1 MKICSVVFNYQG
13 TNAYDRLARV
23 LEYTAG
29 KFCPSARFELVR
41 IPAPMK
47 FVNKRC
53 FASNTVKLAEWL
65 RIMNETDDDVVFM
78 DCDTAILRDI
88 SPAFVGDFDI
98 GYTTRTRGI
107 PFNCG
112 VVFVRNTPAAK
123 QFVSEWRVVNDK
135 MYANAKLHNP
145 YRHKY
150 AGINQAAFGYLLEHG
165 AAGAALRKF
174 PCHEWNACK
183 EDWPTIDGT
192 TRVLHVKS
200 DLRRMIVGGVRTELC
215 GKNIRAVRVWR
226 DLEQQALAHTG
237 PRVASAPQE
246 VAPDEQYRAFIDGK
260 TGAPLGAVV
269 VQKST
274 VMQIAKIIK
283 RTMQPG
289 FGVCHGSG
297 MGYEQRWFAA
307 YLPGCE
313 VVGTEIADNL
323 LERPKTVKWD
333 FNRPNPEWRGSVDF
347 IYSNSLSCAFD
358 QRQTLAA
365 WLDSL
370 KPKGVL
376 FVEHRADLSYL
387 DDKGYAVK
395 PIEVGT
401 VRLLMVCKE
410 AA

>member
-13 TNAYDRLARV
+13 MTNYDRLARV
-23 LEYTAG
+23 LEYTAHR
-29 KFCPSARFELVR
+29 FCPGAGFELVR
-41 IPAPMK
+41 IPAPK
-47 FVNKRC
+47 QFINKRC

-65 RIMNETDDDVVFM
+65 RVMNDTDDDVVFM

-88 SPAFVGDFDI
+88 SPAFAGDFDI
-98 GYTTRTRGI
+98 GYTVRTRGI

-123 QFVSEWRVVNDK
+123 QFVAVWRDINDK
-135 MYANAKLHNP
+135 MYHNTKLHNP

-150 AGINQAAFGYLLEHG
+150 AGMNQAAFGYVLEHG
-165 AAGAALRKF
+165 GAGAALRKF

-183 EDWPTIDGT
+183 EDWPAVDGT

-200 DLRRMIVGGVRTELC
+200 DLRRMIIGGVRTELC
-215 GKNIRAVRVWR
+215 GKNIRAVRIWR
-226 DLEQQALAHTG
+226 DLEQQALAHG
-237 PRVASAPQE
+237 HHLVAPVAQE
-246 VAPDEQYRAFIDGK
+246 AAPDEQYRAFIDGK
-260 TGAPLGAVV
+260 SGAPLGAVV

-274 VMQIAKIIK
+274 VIQLAKIIK
-283 RTMQPG
+283 RTMRPG

-313 VVGTEIADNL
+313 VVGTEIAGSL
-323 LERPKTVKWD
+323 LERPKTIRWD
-333 FNRPNPEWRGSVDF
+333 FNTPNPEWRGAVDF

-370 KPKGVL
+370 KPSGVL
-376 FVEHRADLSYL
+376 FVEHKADLGYL

-395 PIEVGT
+395 QIEVGPAH
-401 VRLLMVCKE
+401 LLMVYKE
-410 AA
+410 VA